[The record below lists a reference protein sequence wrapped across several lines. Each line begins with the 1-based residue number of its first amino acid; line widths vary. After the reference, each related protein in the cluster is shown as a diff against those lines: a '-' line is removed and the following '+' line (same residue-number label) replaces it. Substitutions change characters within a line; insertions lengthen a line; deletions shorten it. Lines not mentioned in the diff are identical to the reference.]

1 MFGNNEKKALKVLL
15 KFLFYRILLKLFD
28 FLKKKSTN
36 KQKIK
41 FKIKITIAASVA
53 GPIKKISYII
63 SLRVLCIFLVNQ

>member
-53 GPIKKISYII
+53 GPIKKNKLHNKSK
-63 SLRVLCIFLVNQ
+63 SALHLFG